1 MSDSGVVT
9 TERTGDVDVKE
20 DRVNR
25 IRLSYDNI
33 NREIKESHFGFE
45 EAEIG
50 AIGAFVTNSWDFYVT
65 DGKVNPNGRVASF
78 EITKDGVTVKGGL
91 TIDPKCDQTL
101 NEAGKPPAY
110 PVVEYVVCAKDDPEC
125 QYYGD
130 MSRVGKVYTT
140 SYTDKTHLI
149 YRTAL
154 EKDASVKPESVKTDP
169 VEGLKCFTI
178 KYGDQEYTIK
188 KLDEDNNNG
197 NNDGGWWAVAN
208 SDGSGDVLRH
218 IKVTQ
223 NTDKSFTIAVN
234 DDSTNQVSD
243 YQYYDRKVFNVSA
256 NGKSVTSYYHET
268 PLEVTITTSDAT
280 VAQDDKNNDLTAY
293 QYLAL
298 GADDKN
304 ADTTAADSIYLLADT
319 GELVFGSNV
328 ADTLGN
334 LKDIPGVD
342 TISVIYDKSEYKDGD
357 LRPEHYFDVK
367 LDDDNHNMFDLITY
381 DSHNQDIT
389 YTVGTNQNVKINTN
403 AEDVFDTQIKR
414 EMDDILTAI
423 DEYNAIEAKV
433 NKLKGMQ
440 EDITAHTET
449 DMEKIKTLLKAAN
462 KELDIAKNK
471 LQRTYENAISQFG
484 KFFDQANQAETACGT
499 VEHRLELVSNRLS
512 EEKTTVSA
520 LASDNEN
527 VDITNIAV
535 EVSEA
540 NLVYNAALMATG
552 RISKQTLVDYI

>member
-1 MSDSGVVT
+1 MVVKFD
-9 TERTGDVDVKE
+9 E
-20 DRVNR
+20 
-25 IRLSYDNI
+25 
-33 NREIKESHFGFE
+33 
-45 EAEIG
+45 
-50 AIGAFVTNSWDFYVT
+50 
-65 DGKVNPNGRVASF
+65 
-78 EITKDGVTVKGGL
+78 
-91 TIDPKCDQTL
+91 KCDQTCQWTP
-101 NEAGKPPAY
+101 ETTDICEIVGRFKEEDFYVGDQKRAGYIYATSL
-110 PVVEYVVCAKDDPEC
+110 KD
-125 QYYGD
+125 
-130 MSRVGKVYTT
+130 TT
-140 SYTDKTHLI
+140 TLT

-154 EKDASVKPESVKTDP
+154 EKEASIPSDSVTTDP
-169 VEGLKCFTI
+169 VEGLKSF
-178 KYGDQEYTIK
+178 KVSYNGESYTIK
-188 KLDEDNNNG
+188 KLNG
-197 NNDGGWWAVAN
+197 VNNDGGWWAVD
-208 SDGSGDVLRH
+208 SSGAC
-218 IKVTQ
+218 IMKIEVTQ
-223 NTDKSFTIAVN
+223 NTDKSFNIKVP
-234 DDSTNQVSD
+234 TNPTNPSSSSSVKE
-243 YQYYDRKVFNVSA
+243 YNVFNVSA
-256 NGKSVTSYYHET
+256 NGKAVTSYYHET
-268 PLEVTITTSDAT
+268 NEDVTITTSDAI
-280 VAQDDKNNDLTAY
+280 VAQDDQKNDLTAY

-304 ADTTAADSIYLLADT
+304 AKAAAAKSIYLLADT
-319 GELVFGSNV
+319 GELVFGSDV
-328 ADTLGN
+328 AETLGN
-334 LKDIPGVD
+334 LKDIPDVD
-342 TISVIYDKSEYKDGD
+342 TISVKYDKSSFREGD
-357 LRPEHYFDVK
+357 LRPEHYFDTIMV
-367 LDDDNHNMFDLITY
+367 DDNHNVLDPITY